1 MLAGMFT
8 CPSCKGT
15 HRAGTLVC
23 PTTRKTIPLEAAGTP
38 RPPEASKARSPVA
51 KEAPAPAAGAAA
63 GARSDKKAYEDWIG
77 RVIDDRYVL
86 RGVIGRGGMGT
97 VFQAEHVSLQRPVAI
112 KVLNPTQALKK
123 VAVQRF
129 QNEARA
135 SGAIGHP
142 NICGVYDLGTLPDGL
157 PYLVMEF
164 LHGESLQ
171 ARIQRERQLPI
182 PIVIGIMSDILAG
195 LEAAHKKNILHRD
208 IKPENIFL
216 VSKPRPLAKVVD
228 FGVSKMSFYDN
239 EGGEGEQLTKTGMVM
254 GTPYYMSAEQARGLR
269 DLDARVDV
277 YACGVILYEMLT
289 GIRPFVAKN
298 HHDLLLQIIK
308 QDAKPATDIRPD
320 VPKELGDV
328 LIASMMRDRAKR
340 YPTAAYFRKELLA
353 VAQKLGITPVPHMA
367 PEPRP
372 RMPSRDDAATRVA
385 RLEGAPGKGARFEPT
400 MPPAKQGESA
410 EDWPTQVYQQRKEP
424 AVKVSQAKADPVASG
439 SGSMLELG
447 TGDIVGDE
455 DDIWEMS
462 TEKAVPG
469 KSKKKN
475 GPPSTRRRGGP

>member
-1 MLAGMFT
+1 MQR
-8 CPSCKGT
+8 P
-15 HRAGTLVC
+15 
-23 PTTRKTIPLEAAGTP
+23 AAGEVAP
-38 RPPEASKARSPVA
+38 RRATEFGQSPA
-51 KEAPAPAAGAAA
+51 AAPAASAKN
-63 GARSDKKAYEDWIG
+63 DKGSKAYEDWIG

-97 VFQAEHVSLQRPVAI
+97 VFQAEHVSLQRSVAI
-112 KVLNPTQALKK
+112 KVLNPAQALKK

-171 ARIQRERQLPI
+171 ARIIRERQLPI
-182 PIVIGIMSDILAG
+182 PIIIGIMSDVLAG

-228 FGVSKMSFYDN
+228 FGVSKMSFYDS
-239 EGGEGEQLTKTGMVM
+239 EGGEDAQLTKTGMVM

-277 YACGVILYEMLT
+277 YACGVIFYEMLT
-289 GIRPFVAKN
+289 GIRPFIAKN

-308 QDAKPATDIRPD
+308 QDARPAMDIRRD
-320 VPKELGDV
+320 LPKELADV
-328 LIASMMRDRAKR
+328 LVQSMVRDRTKR
-340 YPTAAYFRKELLA
+340 YPTAAFFRRELLA
-353 VAQKLGITPVPHMA
+353 VAQKLGITPVPHMV
-367 PEPRP
+367 PEARP
-372 RMPSRDDAATRVA
+372 RAPSRDEAATRVA
-385 RLEGAPGKGARFEPT
+385 RLEGAPGAGARFEPAT
-400 MPPAKQGESA
+400 PGKPGENA
-410 EDWPTQVYQQRKEP
+410 EDWPTQVYQPGKQDKLPEIR
-424 AVKVSQAKADPVASG
+424 ADKSAST
-439 SGSMLELG
+439 SGQILELH
-447 TGDIVGDE
+447 TGDIE
-455 DDIWEMS
+455 NDDWE
-462 TEKAVPG
+462 TAT
-469 KSKKKN
+469 KKTAPDKN
-475 GPPSTRRRGGP
+475 AGGLGGVKPARKGGPPSSRRKR